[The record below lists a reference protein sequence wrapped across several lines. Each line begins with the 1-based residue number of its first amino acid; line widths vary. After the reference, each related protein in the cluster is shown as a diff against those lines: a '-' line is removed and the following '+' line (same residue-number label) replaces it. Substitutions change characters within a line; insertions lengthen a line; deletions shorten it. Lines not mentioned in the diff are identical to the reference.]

1 MTLTTILSVVLD
13 WPILDLGQ
21 RVPCAYPIIDLN
33 LCFFK
38 NWEVKKKI
46 PPKFHLTFKI
56 SLKTQ
61 QIDKL
66 LIENFLKEW
75 SNPQFCP
82 SYDFM
87 DNFNVQ

>member
-1 MTLTTILSVVLD
+1 MFLQKLR
-13 WPILDLGQ
+13 G
-21 RVPCAYPIIDLN
+21 
-33 LCFFK
+33 
-38 NWEVKKKI
+38 EKKI
-46 PPKFHLTFKI
+46 PPEFHPTFKI

-82 SYDFM
+82 SLRDFM